1 MPRLCAL
8 LLLAG
13 IAASALTRRRPVAVQ
28 AEHAAPRPL
37 TPAECRLLFW
47 PSPSKARH

>member
-13 IAASALTRRRPVAVQ
+13 VALSGMSRRRPEPVK
-28 AEHAAPRPL
+28 AERAAPRPL

>member
-13 IAASALTRRRPVAVQ
+13 IAVSALPRRRPVPVQAVQ
-28 AEHAAPRPL
+28 PALRPL